1 MKILRQKAWVHKNEV
16 VESLIVMDSGKVKFY
31 SHTYLVKEGGRGWVP
46 YVKWDNWDRQPHV
59 DKYDGS
65 GALVEQKP
73 CPEKSA
79 EDAIKLVKIFRKN
92 LMAMDISQL

>member
-1 MKILRQKAWVHKNEV
+1 MKILRQKVWIHKKEV
-16 VESLIVMDSGKVKFY
+16 VESLVVTDGKKIKFY
-31 SHTYLVKEGGRGWVP
+31 SHTYLINEGARGWVP

-59 DKYDGS
+59 DKYDSS
-65 GALVEQKP
+65 GALVEQKS

-92 LMAMDISQL
+92 LMAMDISEL